1 MQKSVSSAVHDDLLH
16 QVDIL
21 ESRRARFPIL
31 PGADEAW
38 EHEEVVSE
46 PTSRSAWDMEAL
58 DQALYEME
66 RASKKGEV
74 ARTVCFQ
81 IISEM

>member
-1 MQKSVSSAVHDDLLH
+1 MQKNVSSAVQSDLLR
-16 QVDIL
+16 QVDVL
-21 ESRRARFPIL
+21 ESRRPRVPLL
-31 PGADEAW
+31 PGADEPW

-46 PTSRSAWDMEAL
+46 PGSPSVWDMESL

-81 IISEM
+81 LISDM